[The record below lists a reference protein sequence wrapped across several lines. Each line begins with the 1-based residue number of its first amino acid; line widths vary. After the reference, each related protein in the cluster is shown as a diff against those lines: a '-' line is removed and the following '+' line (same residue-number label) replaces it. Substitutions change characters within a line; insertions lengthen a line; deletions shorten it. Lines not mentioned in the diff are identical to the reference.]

1 MILDRFRLDG
11 KVALVT
17 GAGRGIGEGIAKAFA
32 EAGADVVVSA
42 RTRDQLES
50 VAAQIRAMGRRALV
64 VPCDVMERS
73 DMESLVE
80 LAVEEFGRI
89 DILVNNAGGGPYKP
103 ALRTS
108 LKAFEDSFRFSVSS
122 AFLLTRLVAPHM
134 LKQGGGCVLNISSVI
149 GKLSERGFVAYGT
162 AKAAMSQMTVMLG
175 NELAPH
181 IRVNAVASGA
191 VETSALAPF
200 LSDEK
205 MKEKMVARTPM
216 GRIGRPEDIAAAAL
230 YLCSDAASYVTG
242 SILDVDGGAK
252 QSNFPLKLEDLSL
265 DDQN

>member
-1 MILDRFRLDG
+1 MILDGFRLDG

-32 EAGADVVVSA
+32 EAGADVIVSA
-42 RTRDQLES
+42 RSRDQLEG
-50 VAAQIRAMGRRALV
+50 VAEEIRAMGRRALV

-73 DMESLVE
+73 QMEALVE
-80 LAVEEFGRI
+80 ESIASMGRI

-108 LKAFEDSFRFSVSS
+108 LKAFEDSFRFTVSS

-134 LKQGGGCVLNISSVI
+134 LKHGGGVVLNISSLI
-149 GKLSERGFVAYGT
+149 SKLSERGFVAYGA

-200 LSDEK
+200 LENPE
-205 MKEKMVARTPM
+205 MKEKMVALTPM
-216 GRIGRPEDIAAAAL
+216 RRLGKPEDIAAAAL
-230 YLCSDAASYVTG
+230 YLCSDAAGYVTG
-242 SILDVDGGAK
+242 SILEVDGGAK
-252 QSNFPLKLEDLSL
+252 ESNFPIKLDDLSL
-265 DDQN
+265 ESEH